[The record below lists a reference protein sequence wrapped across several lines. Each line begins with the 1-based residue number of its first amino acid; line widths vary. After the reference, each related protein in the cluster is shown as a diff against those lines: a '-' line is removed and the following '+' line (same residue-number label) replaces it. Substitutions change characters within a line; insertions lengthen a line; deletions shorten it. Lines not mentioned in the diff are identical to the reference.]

1 MKKLGL
7 IGGIGP
13 ESTSQYYQQIVRHY
27 REVLATTD
35 YPEFTVESI
44 NMTEM
49 LSFLP
54 SDPDGLVRFLLDR
67 IKTLEGS
74 GAHFAALASNTPHIV
89 FDQLEQQ
96 SSIPLVSIVR
106 ITCEEIARHS
116 IQSLGLFGTKSTMS
130 TGFYQEVGKQNGLE
144 IYTPDDAEQDYIH
157 EKYFSELVFNQ
168 KNESTKRGLIA
179 IANDLQR
186 RCKIQGLI
194 LGGTELPLV
203 LDQADFDSIKVFD
216 TTQIHVKELVK
227 RMIAR

>member
-13 ESTSQYYQQIVRHY
+13 ESTLQYYQQIVRHY

-35 YPEFTVESI
+35 YPEFTIESI

-49 LSFLP
+49 LSYLP
-54 SDPDGLVRFLLDR
+54 SDPDGLVRFLLSR

-89 FDQLEQQ
+89 FDQLEQE

-106 ITCEEIARHS
+106 TTCEEIAGHS
-116 IQSLGLFGTKSTMS
+116 IQNLGLFGTRSTM
-130 TGFYQEVGKQNGLE
+130 TAGFYQEVGKQYGLD
-144 IYTPDDAEQDYIH
+144 IYTPEEEDQDYIH
-157 EKYFSELVFNQ
+157 EKYFSELVFNR
-168 KNESTKRGLIA
+168 KNESTKRELIA
-179 IANDLQR
+179 IANELQR
-186 RCKIQGLI
+186 RHKIQGLI

-203 LDQADFDSIKVFD
+203 LEQADFDNIKVFD

-227 RMIAR
+227 RVITR